1 MSPELE
7 KIARVLTPLVLE
19 LFEKGEDELMGYQI
33 VGSLPYLNPD
43 WVWFLLGTL
52 TANGELVMVEDYK
65 PHVHVREQIWRRPK
79 REVQTVQ
86 SS

>member
-33 VGSLPYLNPD
+33 VGGLPYLNPD
-43 WVWFLLGTL
+43 WVWLLLGIL
-52 TANGELVMVEDYK
+52 LANGELVVVDGYK
-65 PHVHVREQIWRRPK
+65 PRVDVREQIWRRSK
-79 REVQTVQ
+79 REVQTL
-86 SS
+86 